1 MGLQSFQFIDY
12 MGAPLCFIIFFLIL
26 FLLSTIINFTL
37 ITKSDDIT
45 KFEYVGA
52 KHNHK
57 WGPHSI
63 SYIQDTKEKEDAIRS
78 ERN

>member
-1 MGLQSFQFIDY
+1 
-12 MGAPLCFIIFFLIL
+12 MGAPLCFVTFFLIL
-26 FLLSTIINFTL
+26 FMLSTIINFTL
-37 ITKSDDIT
+37 ITKRDDIT

-63 SYIQDTKEKEDAIRS
+63 SYIQDTKEKEKTIRD
-78 ERN
+78 EKNVT